1 MTMTRRESLK
11 TLALGASALLT
22 LPASELLAPHAA
34 SAQST
39 PAPASTGTGPF
50 VLPPLG
56 YAFDALEPHIDAQ
69 TMQIHHDKHHAT
81 YVTRLNEAVAGH
93 ADLQKLPVEQLLARL
108 NKVPS
113 AVRTAVQNH
122 GGGHFNHSL
131 FWPVLKKDASHTPS
145 GDLAKALDRRFRSF
159 DAFQDQF
166 NKAALALF
174 GSGWVWLV
182 SDRSGVV
189 SIVPKPNQDSP
200 VTQGLKPLL
209 GIDVWEHAYYLL
221 YQNRRADYVT
231 AFAKVVDWDVVSA
244 RYRQANER

>member
-11 TLALGASALLT
+11 TLALGASALFT
-22 LPASELLAPHAA
+22 LPAGELLAPHEA
-34 SAQST
+34 SAQQAAP
-39 PAPASTGTGPF
+39 PAPGGPF

-81 YVTRLNEAVAGH
+81 YVTKLNEAVASH
-93 ADLQKLPVEQLLARL
+93 ADLQKLPVEQLLAHL
-108 NKVPS
+108 NKVPA

-131 FWPVLKKDASHTPS
+131 FWPVLKKDSARTPS
-145 GDLAKALDRRFRSF
+145 GELAKAIDRKFNTF

-166 NKAALALF
+166 NKAALGVF

-182 SDRSGVV
+182 SDHAGVV

-231 AFAKVVDWDVVSA
+231 AFAKIVDWDVVSA
-244 RYRQANER
+244 RYRQAIEK